1 MQVPIMHSDGLR
13 RMTIKLSED
22 NHLTEKNTHQSTL
35 WLVFAFAFAK
45 LVIHFIANS
54 NYGIHGDELY
64 YIALSKHL
72 QWGYLDNSPLIA
84 LVAKLSAWCFGKSAF
99 AWRIFPSLF
108 SALTVALVGLLTHH
122 LGGKRFAI
130 SVACLGVICSP
141 ALLATSYFLQPVAFD
156 IFFWT
161 LLSFLLV
168 KFIQSRKQW
177 YLYSAGLTVGVGVL
191 NKYTIILHM
200 IAIIAGLLL
209 APQRK
214 LFSLKCSLKALA
226 ICIIVSAPNIIW
238 QITHHFPIFNY
249 LSIVSNHSM
258 YPGAKEFLFQ
268 LTFFHGAGM
277 AIWLAGLSYMIFS
290 NDGISKYRFLAI
302 AFLFIVAALIVL
314 HGKIY
319 YSLGAFPV
327 LFAIGGLCWE
337 KMLQRFNNFPQALLK
352 GLIVLT
358 SLIALPVVL
367 PILPFNT
374 TKAYIQLMRRYTTL
388 TQPFRWD
395 DGKLHSLPQFYAD
408 MLGWQELATK
418 TSHAFKQLNTEQ
430 RQQTVILTDAYAVA
444 GALTFYLPAHSPR
457 VISADN
463 SLVLWSPRRLKSQN
477 IIYLSRDSMASVS
490 VLADSVKYISSVNN
504 PDASV
509 QGMNVYFLNN
519 PGTILKRSYKSAS
532 ERFLGLEIP

>member
-1 MQVPIMHSDGLR
+1 MQVLITHLDNR
-13 RMTIKLSED
+13 RWMTIKLSED
-22 NHLTEKNTHQSTL
+22 NHLTEKSTHQSTL

-108 SALTVALVGLLTHH
+108 SALTVALVGLTTHH

-130 SVACLGVICSP
+130 SVACLGIICSP
-141 ALLATSYFLQPVAFD
+141 ALLATSCFLQPVAFD

-161 LLSFLLV
+161 LLGFLLV
-168 KFIQSRKQW
+168 RFIQSQKQW

-191 NKYTIILHM
+191 NKYTIILYV
-200 IAIIAGLLL
+200 IALTAGLLL
-209 APQRK
+209 TPQRK
-214 LFSLKCSLKALA
+214 SFSLKCSLKALA
-226 ICIIVSAPNIIW
+226 IGIIVSAPNTIW
-238 QITHHFPIFNY
+238 QIRHHFPIFNY
-249 LSIVSNHSM
+249 LGIVSNHSM

-277 AIWLAGLSYMIFS
+277 AVWLVGLSYIIFS
-290 NDGISKYRFLAI
+290 TDAIRQYRFIAI
-302 AFLFIVAALIVL
+302 AFILTVAALIL
-314 HGKIY
+314 LRGKIY
-319 YSLGAFPV
+319 YGLGAFPV

-337 KMLQRFNNFPQALLK
+337 KMLQRYKYFPQALLI

-444 GALTFYLPAHSPR
+444 GALTFYLPAHSPP
-457 VISADN
+457 VISAAN
-463 SLVLWSPRRLKSQN
+463 SLALWSPQALHQQN
-477 IIYLSRDSMASVS
+477 IIYLSREGIKSVS
-490 VLADSVKYISSVNN
+490 VLADNVKYIGSVSNR
-504 PDASV
+504 DASV
-509 QGMNVYFLNN
+509 QGMNVYLLNK
-519 PGTILKRSYKSAS
+519 PSTILKQRYQSAR
-532 ERFLGLEIP
+532 EKFLGSFTP